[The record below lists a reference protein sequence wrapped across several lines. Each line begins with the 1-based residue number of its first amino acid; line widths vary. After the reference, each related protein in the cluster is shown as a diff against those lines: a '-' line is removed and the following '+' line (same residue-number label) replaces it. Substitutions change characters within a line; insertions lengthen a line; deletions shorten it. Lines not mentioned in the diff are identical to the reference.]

1 MTPTPTNTA
10 TVTSTPTE
18 TPTNTPTVTQ
28 TNTPTVTT
36 TSTSTPTPTPT
47 NAPLFAYIFMD
58 QGDVASR
65 NNLNA
70 WMQVNQGA
78 ITPQFRGFNV
88 AGFSVPS
95 TTQASF
101 DTQMNAF
108 ISYSGW
114 GVYEPAIITAPIST
128 VSGGNDAFGNPIEA
142 YKFQTTRI
150 PTGAFSATSWVIIFA
165 STGATNGLKYSQVKN
180 GTSSGSMISRNM
192 NTTYNSLIV
201 NYSGSTNMPA
211 GTYRMYST
219 YNGTSFQL
227 PISSLPNFL
236 QGGTLV

>member
-28 TNTPTVTT
+28 TQTPTMTE
-36 TSTSTPTPTPT
+36 TPTQTPSPTPT
-47 NAPLFAYIFMD
+47 NQPLFAYIFAD

-88 AGFSVPS
+88 AGYSVPS

-114 GVYEPAIITAPIST
+114 GVYEPSIITAPIST
-128 VSGGNDAFGNPIEA
+128 VSGGNDAYGNPIEA
-142 YKFQTTRI
+142 YKFQTTQI
-150 PTGAFSATSWVIIFA
+150 PTGAFSATSWIVIFV

-180 GTSSGSMISRNM
+180 GTSSGSMVSRNM
-192 NTTYNSLIV
+192 NTTYTSLII

-227 PISSLPNFL
+227 PISSLPNFF